1 MTTRRQVLIAD
12 DDRDIRDSLRFLLE
26 TEEDCVVTEVAD
38 GAEALAVIQN
48 AREPLM
54 AFLDQVMPRLTGIG
68 VMRAVAEDA
77 QILARTRFVLFSA
90 RHNEFPP
97 DDAALLQRLGVI
109 RVHKPFD
116 IEEVIAALRE

>member
-1 MTTRRQVLIAD
+1 MTTRRRVLIAD
-12 DDRDIRDSLRFLLE
+12 DDRDIRDSLRFLFE

-68 VMRAVAEDA
+68 VLRAIAADPE
-77 QILARTRFVLFSA
+77 ILARTRFVLFSA
-90 RHNEFPP
+90 RHEAFHP
-97 DDAALLQRLGVI
+97 DDTALLQRLGVI
-109 RVHKPFD
+109 RIRKPFD

>member
-68 VMRAVAEDA
+68 VLRAIAEDPD
-77 QILARTRFVLFSA
+77 ILARTRFVLFSA
-90 RHNEFPP
+90 RHEAFPP
-97 DDAALLQRLGVI
+97 DDTALLQRLGVI
-109 RVHKPFD
+109 RVRKPFD